1 MISDDL
7 GCLSHTD
14 FENKLFSDVFL
25 GKRRGPTYH
34 QVTKFLLKESM
45 SSYVICHM
53 SHMSSLKVICRMF
66 SIVTTNLD
74 KYIVNRGDFCYLKLE
89 PGLLQIGA
97 ATANGDNYYKL
108 VHNSLQYEPNK
119 NLCNININYIRK
131 NTGTAVS
138 FFILNFA

>member
-1 MISDDL
+1 M
-7 GCLSHTD
+7 
-14 FENKLFSDVFL
+14 
-25 GKRRGPTYH
+25 
-34 QVTKFLLKESM
+34 
-45 SSYVICHM
+45 SYVPY
-53 SHMSSLKVICRMF
+53 VIFKSYLPNVFHCYYK
-66 SIVTTNLD
+66 SGQIYC
-74 KYIVNRGDFCYLKLE
+74 KSGDFCYLKLE

-97 ATANGDNYYKL
+97 ATANGDNYYKS